1 MNNDVV
7 LHLPWPPSVN
17 NYYKSGRQGQRYLSI
32 KVREYR
38 AAVLESISEQCPGL
52 CLDEQ
57 LFMEVYLFPPDR
69 RKRDVDNGM
78 KGLLDALTEAGL
90 WDDDSLVDQ
99 LHIYRGVIVKGGSV
113 RIELSEAGPLVQA
126 DTT

>member
-1 MNNDVV
+1 MEKDVV
-7 LHLPWPPSVN
+7 LYLPWPPSVN
-17 NYYKSGRQGQRYLSI
+17 DYYKSGRQGQRYVSSR
-32 KVREYR
+32 VREYR
-38 AAVLESISEQCPGL
+38 AAVLEAIAEQAPGL
-52 CLDEQ
+52 CLDHA

-90 WDDDSLVDQ
+90 WEDDSLVDQ
-99 LHIYRGVIVKGGSV
+99 LHIYRGVIIKGGSV
-113 RIELSEAGPLVQA
+113 RVELSEAGPLIQA